1 MSRLNENRKSH
12 YGSSMNP
19 HYMAEWGRTIAKEV
33 DAIIADGKFPILVYR
48 GMSGTTAATAISMF
62 VAKTDTV
69 DYATV
74 YVRKKNEK
82 SHGNAIE
89 HSRIILANRQPV
101 WIICDDFISSG
112 TTALEVLKAITAFF
126 KIEIP
131 FHSVRYAL
139 SLDDRFICANTI
151 NDVETS
157 VRSVTSIDDAT
168 AIVKCMKQKYN
179 RFLNAQRNKQKEV
192 DARIISS
199 MRNARKRR
207 EAEACQ
213 VDGLDLTDCPT

>member
-33 DAIIADGKFPILVYR
+33 DALIADGKFPILVYR

-62 VAKTDTV
+62 ITKTDTV
-69 DYATV
+69 DFGTV

-82 SHGNAIE
+82 SHGSSIE
-89 HSRIILANRQPV
+89 HSRIILGDRKPV

-139 SLDDRFICANTI
+139 SLDDRCDYANTI

-157 VRSVTSIDDAT
+157 VSIRHDAA
-168 AIVKCMKQKYN
+168 AIVKGMKQKYN
-179 RFLNAQRNKQKEV
+179 RFLNAQRKK
-192 DARIISS
+192 
-199 MRNARKRR
+199 RK
-207 EAEACQ
+207 EAEARQ
-213 VDGLDLTDCPT
+213 AEFIKSMGWT